1 MMMTQEKEMEMF
13 TELMQNYHEM
23 YHEDTEY
30 YNPESYEQYLD
41 EMTDEEFIDE
51 YNNYFGDNN

>member
-1 MMMTQEKEMEMF
+1 MEMF